1 MTRTEKHVLITFV
14 FSITFV
20 FAGQVATG
28 RTAFLKAPANLKMT
42 TKPLTDYFE
51 KYLPLN
57 DKEKS
62 IVEEAFKER
71 SVKRRQFI
79 LQKGD
84 ICKHHTFV
92 VEGCFRMYMVDE
104 KGKEHNLQF
113 AIENWWITDIG
124 SFYSE
129 EPSQLYIEAIENSI
143 VLQLKKE
150 DQVKFFDDSLKFN
163 QIFRIITE
171 NALVSAQRRILQNIS
186 STAEERYL
194 DFSKR
199 YPHFFNRISNV
210 QIASYLG
217 VTPEFLS
224 TIRNK
229 IANT

>member
-1 MTRTEKHVLITFV
+1 MT
-14 FSITFV
+14 S
-20 FAGQVATG
+20 
-28 RTAFLKAPANLKMT
+28 
-42 TKPLTDYFE
+42 KPLINYFE
-51 KYLPLN
+51 NILPLN
-57 DKEKS
+57 EEEKS

-71 SVKRRQFI
+71 RVKRRQFI
-79 LQKGD
+79 LQEGD

-113 AIENWWITDIG
+113 AIENWWIADIG

-129 EPSQLYIEAIENSI
+129 EPSRLYIEALENSI

-150 DQVKFFDDSLKFN
+150 DQIKLFDNNPTFN
-163 QIFRIITE
+163 RIFRVITE
-171 NALVSAQRRILQNIS
+171 KALVSAQRRILQNIS

-194 DFSKR
+194 DFLKR
-199 YPHFFNRISNV
+199 CPHFFNRISNV

-229 IANT
+229 MAKS